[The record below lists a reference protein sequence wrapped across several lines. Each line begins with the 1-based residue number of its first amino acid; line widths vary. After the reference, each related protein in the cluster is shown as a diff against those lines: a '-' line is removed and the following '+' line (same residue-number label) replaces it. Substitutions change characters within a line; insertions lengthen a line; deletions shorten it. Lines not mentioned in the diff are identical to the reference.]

1 MTREPNGCF
10 CAGFAPAVAG
20 RAAISAAAIT
30 AYTRY
35 LGLSEDIGSLNGCT
49 APEFRAPASWV
60 RTPTTSLSHRM
71 KVRLP
76 DDSELE
82 LEAGA
87 NGADAAAAIGAGLAK
102 AALAIKA
109 DGELRDLAAP
119 LAGGEEIEIVT
130 DRSPEALELI
140 RHDAA
145 HVLAESVLDLWPGA
159 KISIGPPIENGF
171 YYDIEFPD
179 GSPGED
185 DLARIEERMAE
196 HVKADEPFERREL
209 PSRDAI
215 ELFRGQGQDYKVEL
229 IEDLIKDEG
238 AESVSLYRN
247 GHFEDLC
254 RGPHGP
260 STGRIGAFK
269 LTSLAGAYWRGDE
282 TRQMLT
288 RIYGTA
294 FLDRK
299 ALKEHLERL
308 EQARQRDH
316 RKLGPELGL
325 FQFRPEAPG
334 MPFWL
339 PHGTILL
346 KLIETEVR
354 KQLDARGYLEIKT
367 PQVLDV
373 ELWHRS
379 GHWDNYKENMFF
391 TAPAE
396 REGHGEE
403 RQYALKPMNC
413 PGACLVYASGRHSYR
428 DLPLRL
434 AEFGL
439 VSRYEREGVLH
450 GLLRVRAFT
459 QDDAHVYCT
468 LDQVTDE
475 VDSICAGIDE
485 LYERFGFDEVR
496 VELSTRPDKSIGT
509 DEQWEQAEAALRQAL
524 ERQGREYDVSPGE
537 GTFYGPKI
545 DFHITDALGRS
556 WQCGT
561 CQLDFQMPE
570 RFGLTYTGADDE
582 QHRPVLIHRALLG
595 SMERFAGIL
604 IEHYGGRFPLWLA
617 PVQAIVLPVA
627 DRHNGRAAEVAEALR
642 AAGLRAGIDDRTES
656 VGRKIRD
663 AELSK
668 APYMLVVGDK
678 EADSGS
684 VSVRH
689 HGDGDLGAMDL
700 EALIARMNEEVGD

>member
-1 MTREPNGCF
+1 M
-10 CAGFAPAVAG
+10 A
-20 RAAISAAAIT
+20 T
-30 AYTRY
+30 A
-35 LGLSEDIGSLNGCT
+35 EKIQ
-49 APEFRAPASWV
+49 V
-60 RTPTTSLSHRM
+60 
-71 KVRLP
+71 KLP
-76 DDSELE
+76 DGSELE
-82 LEAGA
+82 LDGGA
-87 NGADAAAAIGAGLAK
+87 TGADAAAAIGSGLAR

-109 DGELRDLAAP
+109 NGELRDLSAP
-119 LAGGEEIEIVT
+119 LEGGETIEIVT
-130 DRSPEALELI
+130 DKSPEALELI

-145 HVLAESVLDLWPGA
+145 HVLAESVLDLYPDA

-179 GSPGED
+179 GSPGEE
-185 DLARIEERMAE
+185 DLARIEERMRE
-196 HVKADEPFERREL
+196 HVKADERFERREV
-209 PSRDAI
+209 PAKEAA
-215 ELFRGQGQDYKVEL
+215 ELFRREGQDYKVEL
-229 IEDLIKDEG
+229 IEDLIHDEG
-238 AESVSLYRN
+238 AQTVSLYRN
-247 GHFEDLC
+247 GPFEDLC

-294 FLDRK
+294 FLDK
-299 ALKEHLERL
+299 KDLDQYLERL
-308 EQARQRDH
+308 EQARERDH
-316 RKLGPELGL
+316 RKLGPELDL

-339 PHGTILL
+339 PHGTVLL
-346 KLIETEVR
+346 KLIEAEVR
-354 KQLDARGYLEIKT
+354 KQLDARGYSEIKT

-391 TAPAE
+391 TAPSQREDAE
-396 REGHGEE
+396 RAGKEE
-403 RQYALKPMNC
+403 REYALKPMNC
-413 PGACLVYASGRHSYR
+413 PGACLVFASRRHSYR
-428 DLPLRL
+428 ELPLRL

-439 VSRYEREGVLH
+439 VSRWEREGVLH

-459 QDDAHVYCT
+459 QDDAHVFCT

-475 VDSICAGIDE
+475 VDSICTAIDQ
-485 LYERFGFDEVR
+485 LYERFGFDDVR
-496 VELSTRPDKSIGT
+496 VELSTRPEKSIGT

-524 ERQGREYDVSPGE
+524 ERQGRQYDVSPGE

-570 RFGLTYTGADDE
+570 RFELTYTGADNAD
-582 QHRPVLIHRALLG
+582 HRPVLIHRALLG

-617 PVQAIVLPVA
+617 PVQAVVLPVA
-627 DRHNGRAAEVAEALR
+627 DRHNERAAEVAVRLR
-642 AAGLRAGIDDRTES
+642 GNGLRAGVDERTES

-678 EADSGS
+678 EIESETVA
-684 VSVRH
+684 VRH
-689 HGDGDLGAMDL
+689 HGDGDLGAITV
-700 EALIARMNEEVGD
+700 EALIERMQAEAGS

>member
-1 MTREPNGCF
+1 MN
-10 CAGFAPAVAG
+10 V
-20 RAAISAAAIT
+20 
-30 AYTRY
+30 
-35 LGLSEDIGSLNGCT
+35 
-49 APEFRAPASWV
+49 
-60 RTPTTSLSHRM
+60 
-71 KVRLP
+71 KLP
-76 DDSELE
+76 DGSELE
-82 LEAGA
+82 LENGA
-87 NGADAAAAIGAGLAK
+87 TGADAAAAIGAGLAR
-102 AALAIKA
+102 AALAIKV
-109 DGELRDLAAP
+109 DGELRDLSAP
-119 LAGGEEIEIVT
+119 LAGGETIEIVT

-145 HVLAESVLDLWPGA
+145 HVLAESALELWPDA

-171 YYDIEFPD
+171 YYDIEFPN
-179 GSPGED
+179 GSPGEE
-185 DLARIEERMAE
+185 DLARIEERMRE

-209 PSRDAI
+209 PAKEAV
-215 ELFRGQGQDYKVEL
+215 ELFRDQGQDYKVEL
-229 IEDLIKDEG
+229 IEDLIRDEG
-238 AESVSLYRN
+238 AETVSLYRN
-247 GHFEDLC
+247 GPFEDLC
-254 RGPHGP
+254 RGPHAP

-294 FLDRK
+294 FLDK
-299 ALKEHLERL
+299 KDLEQHLERL
-308 EQARQRDH
+308 EQARERDH
-316 RKLGPELGL
+316 RKLGPELDL

-334 MPFWL
+334 VPFWL
-339 PHGTILL
+339 PHGTVLL
-346 KLIETEVR
+346 KLIEAEVR
-354 KQLDARGYLEIKT
+354 KQLDARGYSEIKT

-396 REGHGEE
+396 REGKGEE

-413 PGACLVYASGRHSYR
+413 PGACLVFASRRHSYR
-428 DLPLRL
+428 ELPLRL

-439 VSRYEREGVLH
+439 VSRWEREGVLH

-459 QDDAHVYCT
+459 QDDAHVFCT

-475 VDSICAGIDE
+475 VDSICTAIDE
-485 LYERFGFDEVR
+485 LYERFGFDDVR
-496 VELSTRPDKSIGT
+496 VELSTRPEKSIGT
-509 DEQWEQAEAALRQAL
+509 DEQWARAESALREAL
-524 ERQGREYDVSPGE
+524 ERQGRDFDVSPGE

-570 RFGLTYTGADDE
+570 RFELTYTGADNAE
-582 QHRPVLIHRALLG
+582 HRPVLIHRALLG

-617 PVQAIVLPVA
+617 PVQAVVLPVA
-627 DRHNGRAAEVAEALR
+627 DRHNERAAEVAVRLR
-642 AAGLRAGIDDRTES
+642 GNGLRARVDDRTES

-678 EADSGS
+678 EIDAET

-689 HGDGDLGAMDL
+689 HGDGDLGAITL
-700 EALIARMNEEVGD
+700 EALIERMQAEAGE